1 MKAFTDCAKS
11 TFINLPEEKRDRILR
26 EAVREFAAH
35 GYRKASVNAIVDRLG
50 IAKGSL
56 YQYFANK
63 EALFLFV
70 FEQFTEHVK
79 DAVRSGGA
87 VDGNGDDFFGQ
98 VQRVLEAGIRFID
111 SYPEY
116 YQIYLKVLFEPG
128 VPARE
133 ELIARVRLFSAEYFG
148 PYCQEA
154 RRLGLI
160 RADIPDRLVYFI
172 LDAVLDR
179 FLQGYARP
187 YLDGGLL
194 LPNRARQHLKEEITM
209 VIHIIRD
216 GLSRQGSG

>member
-1 MKAFTDCAKS
+1 MKPFTECAKS

-26 EAVREFAAH
+26 EAVREFADH

-70 FEQFTEHVK
+70 FEQFTRHVK
-79 DAVRSGGA
+79 TAVRSGA
-87 VDGNGDDFFGQ
+87 ADTHEDDFFDQ
-98 VQRVLEAGIRFID
+98 VRRVLEAGIGFID
-111 SYPEY
+111 TYPEY

-148 PYCQEA
+148 PHCQA
-154 RRLGLI
+154 AKQQGLI
-160 RADIPDRLVYFI
+160 RDEIPDRLVFFV

-194 LPNRARQHLKEEITM
+194 LPDRTRQDLEEEITM
-209 VIHIIRD
+209 VIHIVRD
-216 GLSRQGSG
+216 GLARQGSV